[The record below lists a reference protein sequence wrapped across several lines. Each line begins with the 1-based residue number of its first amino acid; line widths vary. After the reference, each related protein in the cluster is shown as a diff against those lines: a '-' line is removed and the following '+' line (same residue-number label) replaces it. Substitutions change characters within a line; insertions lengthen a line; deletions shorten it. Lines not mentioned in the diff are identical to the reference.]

1 MTSGKLATR
10 LHHKLNERGNSMKT
24 SVSEYD
30 FKNAFMEIRP
40 DNFSSKGLTVLFDHL
55 EELENDIGEEMELD
69 VIAICCDYYESTLED
84 LKTDYPDHFADADT
98 LEDAIEI
105 LQDVTMVAGQ
115 TDTTVIYVAF

>member
-1 MTSGKLATR
+1 
-10 LHHKLNERGNSMKT
+10 MKT

-30 FKNAFMEIRP
+30 FRNAFMSIRP
-40 DNFSSKGLTVLFDHL
+40 DNFSYEGLTVLFDHL
-55 EELENDIGEEMELD
+55 EELENDTGEEMELD
-69 VIAICCDYYESTLED
+69 VIAICCDYYESTLEE

-115 TDTTVIYVAF
+115 TDTTVIYVVF